1 VLAIILSVFVVSQ
14 SYTYDVPLAVWSG
27 KNYIKGQN
35 VGVSDYVTSSEVED
49 MLRSFFKSESHSF
62 LTQYVDTSK
71 GSPEAVILFAEAQL
85 RSEQLSIYASSLIQ
99 LKESIKHSESSLSA
113 PFVDMP
119 SAFDNNVANIAYH
132 AKKSSGK
139 VIYIGKGSAL
149 LHDIKRKSPETIEA
163 SYESLDN
170 TFKRNSG
177 IFSDGVTDLIVIYL
191 PKMNANTE
199 KFEES
204 DKVIHRVNSIVTSLT
219 QNYVCAYT
227 ALAYDNPEFNMEF
240 GEKTIMTKRYVSYT
254 LQGTNG
260 TNNSNNTNGTSVPIF
275 RQYFGGWFWELFV
288 TLLVL
293 IPLLITGTYAIDSI
307 QTPLF
312 DPKMNKKNN

>member
-1 VLAIILSVFVVSQ
+1 VLAILLSVFVVSQ

-35 VGVSDYVTSSEVED
+35 VGVSDYVTTSEVED

-71 GSPEAVILFAEAQL
+71 GNPEAVILFTEAQL
-85 RSEQLSIYASSLIQ
+85 RSEQLSIYASSLTQ
-99 LKESIKHSESSLSA
+99 LQDLIKNSESSLSA

-119 SAFDNNVANIAYH
+119 SAFDNNVANIAH
-132 AKKSSGK
+132 QAKKSGK
-139 VIYIGKGSAL
+139 VLYIGKGSAL
-149 LHDIKRKSPETIEA
+149 LHDIKRKAPETIVSNSEK
-163 SYESLDN
+163 LDY
-170 TFKRNSG
+170 TFKSHSD

-191 PKMNANTE
+191 SKTTANTE
-199 KFEES
+199 KFEET
-204 DKVIHRVNSIVTSLT
+204 DKVIKRVNTIVASLT

-240 GEKTIMTKRYVSYT
+240 GEKILLTKRYVSYS
-254 LQGTNG
+254 LLVQNG
-260 TNNSNNTNGTSVPIF
+260 TNNTNGTNVPIF

-293 IPLLITGTYAIDSI
+293 VPLLIIGTYAIDSI

-312 DPKMNKKNN
+312 DPKMKKK